1 VHFVIIILSTLLFL
15 VEFLQFAYFFTAAE
29 TFGLLNLG
37 DFGLAFESNLKHVLI
52 ALTFSRSSL
61 EFKLPLCLIM
71 RDKVL
76 ISLPV
81 EVESLVSHGLLS
93 TVFLDPPLLEHVPFF
108 GDMVLFALT
117 LNLTCVLLPV
127 EDCHRL

>member
-1 VHFVIIILSTLLFL
+1 VHFFIFILSTLLFL

-37 DFGLAFESNLKHVLI
+37 DFSFAFESNLKHVLI

-61 EFKLPLCLIM
+61 EFKLSLCLIM
-71 RDKVL
+71 RDKIL

-81 EVESLVSHGLLS
+81 EVESLVRHGLLS
-93 TVFLDPPLLEHVPFF
+93 IVLLDPPLLEHIPLFAN
-108 GDMVLFALT
+108 MVLFALT
-117 LNLTCVLLPV
+117 LNLTRVLLPV
-127 EDCHRL
+127 EDCHCL